1 MDIRKWLD
9 KYSIDCKLKY
19 NSLSTQ
25 ENYISQVKQFLYYF
39 KDEIE
44 PKSISNDSIKI
55 WLLQA
60 KTINTRKHRL
70 CALSSF
76 YSLTINMPDKIHKI
90 PYPKLDRKLPI
101 VLSQDEVQKMF
112 DVCENIKHK
121 VILALLYSCGLRAS
135 ELINLKWNHLD
146 RQRSVINIIAGKGRK
161 DRQVKL
167 SDTLIPLLEK
177 YYRIYKS
184 KTYVL
189 NGQFSDQYTQSSLLK
204 VIKQVAIKANIS
216 KRTYTHLLRHCT
228 FTHMVEKGMDI
239 SLISKVAGHNSTK
252 TTMIYCHIS
261 DVIIKNTISPLDSI
275 KL

>member
-1 MDIRKWLD
+1 
-9 KYSIDCKLKY
+9 
-19 NSLSTQ
+19 
-25 ENYISQVKQFLYYF
+25 
-39 KDEIE
+39 
-44 PKSISNDSIKI
+44 
-55 WLLQA
+55 
-60 KTINTRKHRL
+60 
-70 CALSSF
+70 
-76 YSLTINMPDKIHKI
+76 MPDKIHKI